1 MKILLLA
8 TTGRATR
15 AVWQNFNSETNMK
28 SLLNIT
34 IPTSLRAATL
44 VALALLTVTNL
55 ASAATGNDTWQG
67 GSGAANFSSSGNWT
81 SGSANKPPLSGDA
94 LFFGTAGANGSV
106 LTDDQNGST
115 FAGITFNAGASAF
128 TLVGNPFTLNG
139 NITNN
144 STSLALINNNIA
156 LSANPTIALT
166 GGGGNLTLGGSVN
179 VGGGTKTITLV
190 GSGTLT
196 LAGANG
202 PLAWTLGSGQQI
214 NVNNSAAV
222 SGTGTITG
230 GTIDNTGGAI
240 STLIVSQSWNGD
252 FTVGGTAPLT
262 FGASPTYTMNASRTV
277 TDNGILFVQGTI
289 AGSGFSLTKAGSG
302 YMQLTGG
309 NSYTGGT
316 FITNG
321 VLAFTTEAATGNTQL
336 GPTNT
341 PVTISG
347 GTLEYIPA
355 SGGTATLN
363 TNRAISVGPSSGTG
377 GGTFDVAQGS
387 TLAYAGII
395 ANNGSGTGSLTKT
408 GVGTLK
414 LYGANTYSGGT
425 TISAG
430 TLTLDFSQATA
441 PANNILNGTTGG
453 LALGGGGNLVLTNK
467 TGSNGQTVQGLTLN
481 EGGNKITLNPTN
493 GASLTLT
500 LGAITRN
507 AGLLDFATNAYSGS
521 STVGTTAAINNGIL
535 GPWAT
540 YNGFNDWATVS
551 GGNVANYNSY
561 VTIIPAAGGNNP
573 TVNYQITS
581 GGISNLTSSLTASTF
596 RFGNNGSGLALGA
609 NSLTCGGILAYAGNV
624 SVNGSGY
631 VGAGAGNEFIE
642 IVKTGTLTNNAPLI
656 GANDT
661 GKLTVGGAGTV
672 QINATNTYTGLTTV
686 NGSTLVV
693 AGSLAS
699 PVKINTGGTV
709 TINTG
714 GSISNAVEVGVS
726 TANGTANFNNS
737 GTLTG
742 NLTIDAGDAP
752 VTPNANTVGPT
763 AYGYA
768 ALNAGSFT
776 SAGGTITNNGIL
788 SVNGASALTVG
799 NISSATGYGAVYLN
813 NTANPTVTLVHG
825 SLFSYVYPQKNSVT
839 TLQVDNNG
847 AVGINWFG
855 YNTAGTNATCTLQNG
870 TWNIGA
876 IGQGNSAAQFVG
888 TAILTSGATVNI
900 LNGGFAHGVWNV
912 NNGTLNF
919 YGSVSEGSQGAANNG
934 LNLAVPASGSS
945 TAALNVLGGSL
956 TLGMQAAN
964 TAVETNTLTVGN
976 GGSAIINGNLQLS
989 GIIGNAAAETN
1000 AVNLA
1005 GGKLVV
1011 LGQILP
1017 GNGNATAV
1025 TNASNSAFPVT
1036 PTNQFNWTGGQLTA
1050 GIINISNGL
1059 WTAVFTNA
1067 TPTWNG
1073 TTNPAVLGGANVA
1086 GGTFT
1091 QNAGTLA
1098 PGDVGYS
1105 GKTII
1110 TNGNY
1115 VLTAGGTLAIDLG
1128 GTTASTAFQD
1138 GTNSADY
1145 DNIAVTGTG
1154 SATLNGNL
1162 SVSLINGFTPVAT
1175 NSFVILTNGGTLSG
1189 TFANL
1194 TAGRVTLANNT
1205 NASFQ
1210 VLTTANQVILTN
1222 YTLNSLPA
1230 SSITYGNPGPFT
1242 YTGSAQTPTIS
1253 FTGSTGTKTTNY
1265 VGTTVSYNSSIPPAG
1280 AGSYYVSNTVAAD
1293 ASYAGATNKQ
1303 SFTINPATP
1312 VATLAV
1318 NNSLVTY
1325 NGLAQAATVVTNS
1338 SSVPGTVQNVKYN
1351 GSAVVPTNAGTY
1363 TITADFVPNDTT
1375 DYSPLTAQSAGN
1387 FTINKATPVATLAAN
1402 NSPVTYNGLAQAA
1415 TVVTNSS
1422 SVPGTVQNVKYNGS
1436 AVVPTNAGTYTIT
1449 ADFVPNNA
1457 TDYSPLTAQSA
1468 GSFTI
1473 NKANLI
1479 ITAQP
1484 QTITNG
1490 TAVPTTTV
1498 AYAGFVNGETN
1509 TVLTTQPT
1517 VNSAQSGVV
1526 AAGTYSGNYTVSG
1539 AAAANYAISYVSGTL
1554 TVNSATPVGGTILI
1568 TSYNFTNGVPFT
1580 LVASGDKEQQYI
1592 TQRSTN
1598 LTDWVNIVTNGADG
1612 NGVINVADD
1621 FSDLGGNVP
1630 SPLFYRL
1637 QLLSP

>member
-1 MKILLLA
+1 M
-8 TTGRATR
+8 
-15 AVWQNFNSETNMK
+15 
-28 SLLNIT
+28 
-34 IPTSLRAATL
+34 
-44 VALALLTVTNL
+44 LALLAGACL
-55 ASAATGNDTWQG
+55 ASAATSNDTWQG
-67 GSGAANFSSSGNWT
+67 STGAAIFSSSGNWT

-106 LTDDQNGST
+106 LTDDQSGLT

-144 STSLALINNNIA
+144 STSLVLINNNIA

-202 PLAWTLGSGQQI
+202 PLAWTLASGQQI

-222 SGTGTITG
+222 SGAGTITG
-230 GTIDNTGGAI
+230 GTIDNTGGAL
-240 STLIVSQSWNGD
+240 STLNVNQAWNGD

-262 FGASPTYTMNASRTV
+262 FGASATYTLNASHTV

-302 YMQLTGG
+302 YMQLTGA
-309 NSYTGGT
+309 NSYNGGT

-321 VLAFTTEAATGNTQL
+321 VLAFAAEAVTGNTQL

-341 PVTISG
+341 PVTING
-347 GTLEYIPA
+347 GTLEYI
-355 SGGTATLN
+355 SSGGGTATN
-363 TNRAISVGPSSGTG
+363 NANRVISVGPSSGTG
-377 GGTFDVAQGS
+377 GGTIDVAQSS
-387 TLAYAGII
+387 TLVYAGGI
-395 ANNGSGTGSLTKT
+395 ANNGSGTGSLTKA
-408 GVGTLK
+408 GVGALK
-414 LYGANTYSGGT
+414 LSGANTYSGGT

-453 LALGGGGNLVLTNK
+453 LALGGGNLVLTNK
-467 TGSNGQTVQGLTLN
+467 AGSNGQTVQGLTLN

-521 STVGTTAAINNGIL
+521 STVGTTTAINNGIL

-551 GGNVANYNSY
+551 GGNVANFSSY

-768 ALNAGSFT
+768 TLNAGSFT
-776 SAGGTITNNGIL
+776 SVGGTITNNGVLNI
-788 SVNGASALTVG
+788 SGSSALGGLG
-799 NISSATGYGAVYLN
+799 NVSCTTGYGAIYLA
-813 NTANPTVTLVHG
+813 NTANPTITLVHG
-825 SLFSYVYPQKNSVT
+825 SLFSYVYPQKNSVA

-847 AVGINWFG
+847 SVGINWFG

-876 IGQGNSAAQFVG
+876 IGQGNSAAQTVG
-888 TAILTSGATVNI
+888 TTILTAGATANI
-900 LNGGFAHGVWNV
+900 LTGGFAHGVWNV

-945 TAALNVLGGSL
+945 AAALNVFGGGL
-956 TLGMQAAN
+956 TLGMGTAN
-964 TAVETNTLTVGN
+964 TAAVTNSLSVGT
-976 GGSAIINGNLQLS
+976 GAAVVINGNLQLTA
-989 GIIGNAAAETN
+989 GAYTNNFVETN
-1000 AVNLA
+1000 AINLS

-1011 LGQILP
+1011 LGQLLA
-1017 GNGNATAV
+1017 GSATA
-1025 TNASNSAFPVT
+1025 TNLMNAAFTPLA
-1036 PTNQFNWTGGQLTA
+1036 PTNIFNWTGGQLTA
-1050 GIINISNGL
+1050 GIINVSNGV
-1059 WTAVFTNA
+1059 WTAAVTNSSGTLQGSTVVPAIFGGNFTSS
-1067 TPTWNG
+1067 T
-1073 TTNPAVLGGANVA
+1073 L
-1086 GGTFT
+1086 T

-1098 PGDVGYS
+1098 PGDLGYS

-1115 VLTAGGTLAIDLG
+1115 VLAAGGTLAIDLG

-1154 SATLNGNL
+1154 SATLNGSL

-1175 NSFVILTNGGTLSG
+1175 NSFVILTNGGILSG

-1222 YTLNSLPA
+1222 YILSATITPA
-1230 SSITYGNPGPFT
+1230 TVRLGSSSSPSVYWQSVTFTALVQTNGVTAGNATSNIVF
-1242 YTGSAQTPTIS
+1242 
-1253 FTGSTGTKTTNY
+1253 Y
-1265 VGTTVSYNSSIPPAG
+1265 VDG
-1280 AGSYYVSNTVAAD
+1280 
-1293 ASYAGATNKQ
+1293 
-1303 SFTINPATP
+1303 TP
-1312 VATLAV
+1312 VATNPV
-1318 NNSLVTY
+1318 
-1325 NGLAQAATVVTNS
+1325 S
-1338 SSVPGTVQNVKYN
+1338 SG
-1351 GSAVVPTNAGTY
+1351 
-1363 TITADFVPNDTT
+1363 
-1375 DYSPLTAQSAGN
+1375 
-1387 FTINKATPVATLAAN
+1387 
-1402 NSPVTYNGLAQAA
+1402 
-1415 TVVTNSS
+1415 
-1422 SVPGTVQNVKYNGS
+1422 
-1436 AVVPTNAGTYTIT
+1436 
-1449 ADFVPNNA
+1449 
-1457 TDYSPLTAQSA
+1457 
-1468 GSFTI
+1468 
-1473 NKANLI
+1473 
-1479 ITAQP
+1479 
-1484 QTITNG
+1484 
-1490 TAVPTTTV
+1490 
-1498 AYAGFVNGETN
+1498 
-1509 TVLTTQPT
+1509 
-1517 VNSAQSGVV
+1517 
-1526 AAGTYSGNYTVSG
+1526 
-1539 AAAANYAISYVSGTL
+1539 AANYATSGLAVGSRTIQAIYLGDANYTANTNSLTQTVNAATPVVTPVWAGGSTFTYNGVGQGPTLSSVATSPHSTGTTNVSYQGVSGT
-1554 TVNSATPVGGTILI
+1554 TYAASVNAPTNTGSYEVVVTINADANNNSTTATNAFVINAATPVVTPVWAGGST
-1568 TSYNFTNGVPFT
+1568 FTYNGVGQGPT
-1580 LVASGDKEQQYI
+1580 LSSVATSPHSTGTTNVSYQGVSGTTYAA
-1592 TQRSTN
+1592 SVNAPTN
-1598 LTDWVNIVTNGADG
+1598 TG
-1612 NGVINVADD
+1612 
-1621 FSDLGGNVP
+1621 S
-1630 SPLFYRL
+1630 Y
-1637 QLLSP
+1637 